1 LPHPG
6 GKISVKWGGGMHAI
20 ALNFTSGNPRLQGT
34 DGGSAWVGWAL
45 LAHRHIQG
53 FFFFLPLSNK

>member
-1 LPHPG
+1 
-6 GKISVKWGGGMHAI
+6 MHAI

-53 FFFFLPLSNK
+53 FFFFFPLSNK